1 MKVIEYNERKISLP
15 ANLDNIITYQ
25 FRYSI
30 AKKDIKLV
38 VLYFYL
44 YLAIFCY
51 LLDSK
56 DYYNQMSRA
65 INPYGDGKASIRI
78 ADILEK

>member
-1 MKVIEYNERKISLP
+1 MRNTTECPEAVDSG
-15 ANLDNIITYQ
+15 TV
-25 FRYSI
+25 
-30 AKKDIKLV
+30 KLV
-38 VLYFYL
+38 GTDYDR
-44 YLAIFCY
+44 IISETGK

>member
-56 DYYNQMSRA
+56 DYSKDLKRYK
-65 INPYGDGKASIRI
+65 IHKEEYEIPYYLDYI
-78 ADILEK
+78 